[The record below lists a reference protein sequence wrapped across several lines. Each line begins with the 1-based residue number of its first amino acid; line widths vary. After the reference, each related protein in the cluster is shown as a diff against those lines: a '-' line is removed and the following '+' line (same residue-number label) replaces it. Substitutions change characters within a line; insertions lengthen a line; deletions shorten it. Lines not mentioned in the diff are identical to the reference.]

1 MRRRISIVAMMI
13 VLAVFIYQYFF
24 QAPKKVKKGTVA
36 VDEFLPK
43 DKKKN

>member
-1 MRRRISIVAMMI
+1 MRRRISIVVMMI

-24 QAPKKVKKGTVA
+24 QTPKKVKKGAVA